1 MRLLLTAHL
10 GVTPTCAEARV
21 RITPSKVVLLSNT
34 NNPPTHRRD
43 NNMWLSKRKLISRI
57 ERMMVEQ
64 ELELHDLDSQHSRA
78 YHTGMIDGL
87 GMALFAVSPIA
98 ARRNP
103 ISIVWFD
110 EDYDEPRQAEQDRET
125 FFDATSA
132 TMFESVEAK

>member
-1 MRLLLTAHL
+1 
-10 GVTPTCAEARV
+10 
-21 RITPSKVVLLSNT
+21 
-34 NNPPTHRRD
+34 
-43 NNMWLSKRKLISRI
+43 MWLSKRKLISRI

-98 ARRNP
+98 AKRNP

-132 TMFESVEAK
+132 TMFESVEAR

>member
-1 MRLLLTAHL
+1 
-10 GVTPTCAEARV
+10 
-21 RITPSKVVLLSNT
+21 
-34 NNPPTHRRD
+34 
-43 NNMWLSKRKLISRI
+43 MWLSKRKLISRI

-64 ELELHDLDSQHSRA
+64 ELELHGLDSQHSRA

-87 GMALFAVSPIA
+87 GMALFAVSPPV

-110 EDYDEPRQAEQDRET
+110 EDYDKPRQAEQDRET

>member
-1 MRLLLTAHL
+1 
-10 GVTPTCAEARV
+10 
-21 RITPSKVVLLSNT
+21 
-34 NNPPTHRRD
+34 
-43 NNMWLSKRKLISRI
+43 MWLSKRKLISRI
-57 ERMMVEQ
+57 ERMMVEE
-64 ELELHDLDSQHSRA
+64 ELNLHDLDSQHSRA

-87 GMALFAVSPIA
+87 GMALFAVSPPA

-125 FFDATSA
+125 VFDATNA

>member
-1 MRLLLTAHL
+1 MLFESQPRGNSHAVPRREQDAVESGISVQHKQ
-10 GVTPTCAEARV
+10 TPTQ
-21 RITPSKVVLLSNT
+21 KGDNMLLN
-34 NNPPTHRRD
+34 
-43 NNMWLSKRKLISRI
+43 KRKLIAKI

-87 GMALFAVSPIA
+87 GMALFAVSPPT

-110 EDYDEPRQAEQDRET
+110 EDYDEPRQAERDRET
-125 FFDATSA
+125 FFDATNTSL
-132 TMFESVEAK
+132 FESAEAK

>member
-1 MRLLLTAHL
+1 
-10 GVTPTCAEARV
+10 
-21 RITPSKVVLLSNT
+21 
-34 NNPPTHRRD
+34 
-43 NNMWLSKRKLISRI
+43 MWLSKRKLISRI

-98 ARRNP
+98 AKRNP

-125 FFDATSA
+125 IFDATNA

>member
-1 MRLLLTAHL
+1 
-10 GVTPTCAEARV
+10 
-21 RITPSKVVLLSNT
+21 
-34 NNPPTHRRD
+34 
-43 NNMWLSKRKLISRI
+43 MWLSKRKLISRI

-125 FFDATSA
+125 LFDATSA
-132 TMFESVEAK
+132 TMFESVEAR